1 MPYHRR
7 VDHLDHCDA
16 LAVEVNRFADVLR
29 DTPLSTPIP
38 TCPGWTAFDLTEHL
52 GTVHRW
58 AEHLVRAQASERIPS
73 HAMEFSH
80 GPVNANWIREGGVQL
95 CSTLLSGDPG
105 ATMWAWG
112 EDQHLKFWSRRQL
125 HETLVHRMDLEL
137 SKGTIPESA
146 PEVAADAIDE
156 FLVNL
161 KRAANFSPQV
171 SQLRG
176 NGELLRMT
184 TIDQEK
190 TWVVEFQPD
199 GFALIES
206 GELPTAEFVGHANDL
221 LLLLYRRVPLSDSS
235 VKVLGDVE
243 VAEFWLAHSAL
254 E

>member
-1 MPYHRR
+1 

-16 LAVEVNRFADVLR
+16 LAVEVSHFAGVLR
-29 DTPLSTPIP
+29 DTPLSTPVP
-38 TCPGWTAFDLTEHL
+38 SCPGWTAFDLTEHL

-58 AEHLVRAQASERIPS
+58 AEHLVRARASERIPS
-73 HAMEFSH
+73 HVMEFSR
-80 GPVNANWIREGGVQL
+80 GPVNADWIREGGDQL
-95 CSTLLSGDPG
+95 CSTLRAGDPG

-112 EDQHLKFWSRRQL
+112 DDQHLKFWSRRQL

-137 SKGTIPESA
+137 SKGATPECA
-146 PEVAADAIDE
+146 PEIAADAIDE

-161 KRAANFSPQV
+161 KKAAVFSPRV

-176 NGELLRMT
+176 NGERLRMT
-184 TIDQEK
+184 TIDQGR
-190 TWVVEFQPD
+190 TWIVDFQPD
-199 GFALIES
+199 GFELIES
-206 GELPTAEFVGHANDL
+206 DELPTAEMVGHASDL

-243 VAEFWLAHSAL
+243 TAEFWLAHSAL